1 MIPQS
6 QKFNF
11 SKVMSKTCIQAWWKQ
26 MLESGFVGWGV
37 SSSLNCFLEAGVSQR
52 AAGVSVRP
60 PPFLSDAL
68 SLLSQLWLV
77 IWGALDTFVLRTRL
91 QLSLFTGGLLC
102 VFKCFQLQ
110 FIGNSIYYVATL
122 KMLIIQGNVSK
133 VSVFH
138 LPQDTWEAGSDPQQT
153 WGEEREEQIFT
164 QPS

>member
-11 SKVMSKTCIQAWWKQ
+11 SKVMSKTCIQGWWKQ

-52 AAGVSVRP
+52 ASGVSVRP

-102 VFKCFQLQ
+102 VFSVQTVYWE
-110 FIGNSIYYVATL
+110 YYMATL
-122 KMLIIQGNVSK
+122 KMQIIWGNMNK
-133 VSVFH
+133 VGVFH
-138 LPQDTWEAGSDPQQT
+138 LPQDSWEAGDDQYQT
-153 WGEEREEQIFT
+153 WGEERTEQIFT